1 MFDNFVQLHVHDI
14 QHRPIALRDADD
26 AVVHLQAFI
35 EIGGTTRHNGID
47 FGVAIF

>member
-26 AVVHLQAFI
+26 AVIHFQPFI
-35 EIGGTTRHNGID
+35 EVGWTARHDGVD
-47 FGVAIF
+47 FGIAIF